1 MKEGRRPMTL
11 KRLFMLNG
19 AIAAGVRVRMVP
31 AHPAQDRV
39 DQRDLSRRPA
49 RRWAG
54 SPRPRPTWARRS
66 VTGPAAAAESGP
78 EAPRRKATR
87 RSTASRE
94 ASCQRLR
101 RRRGRRP
108 AGAPTRRLD
117 HAAPPPIRQDSLT
130 PPGLLVEGSWPTTAG
145 SWSGAPGCMWRR
157 GRSNGSVTSRPPQGV
172 TGAVG

>member
-1 MKEGRRPMTL
+1 MTL
-11 KRLFMLNG
+11 KRLFILNG

-101 RRRGRRP
+101 RRRV
-108 AGAPTRRLD
+108 AGVRLVHQLD
-117 HAAPPPIRQDSLT
+117 
-130 PPGLLVEGSWPTTAG
+130 G
-145 SWSGAPGCMWRR
+145 
-157 GRSNGSVTSRPPQGV
+157 
-172 TGAVG
+172 